1 MATIT
6 YTLTDE
12 QLAEMLLALDYH
24 RGTPNLRPES
34 TEQQSA
40 TEADLKAWGL
50 GHFQAMVQKYRESV
64 INAANPVDKTAVAS

>member
-12 QLAEMLLALDYH
+12 QLAEMLLALDHH
-24 RGTPNLRPES
+24 RSGEEP
-34 TEQQSA
+34 A

-50 GHFQAMVQKYRESV
+50 KHFQAMVQNYRASV
-64 INAANPVDKTAVAS
+64 INAANPVGTGAVAS

>member
-1 MATIT
+1 MAKIT
-6 YTLTDE
+6 YTVTAA

-24 RGTPNLRPES
+24 RGQDAGT
-34 TEQQSA
+34 A

-64 INAANPVDKTAVAS
+64 INAANPVDTEAVAS